1 MWCFVWLGGYWER
14 IEFLK
19 VNKAGGVDGLSI
31 ECISYCHPSVFIH
44 LKFLFNVICMHGFIP
59 DGFDV
64 GIVISAVKDR
74 LCDMC
79 SANNYTSIT
88 PSPVISKIFECC
100 FLHKYEHFLYS
111 DEPQFGF

>member
-1 MWCFVWLGGYWER
+1 
-14 IEFLK
+14 
-19 VNKAGGVDGLSI
+19 
-31 ECISYCHPSVFIH
+31 
-44 LKFLFNVICMHGFIP
+44 MHGFIP

-79 SANNYTSIT
+79 SANNDTPIT

-111 DEPQFGF
+111 DELQFGFKKNQVVHMHYLFYLKLLIILVRMIVLCIHGFT